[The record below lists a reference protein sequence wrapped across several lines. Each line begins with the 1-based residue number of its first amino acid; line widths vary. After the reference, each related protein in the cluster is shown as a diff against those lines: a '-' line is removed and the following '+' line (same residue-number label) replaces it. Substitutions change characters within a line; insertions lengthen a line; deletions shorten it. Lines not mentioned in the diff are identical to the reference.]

1 MQAQT
6 AFLQERHPAPGPAPQ
21 GPVFD
26 AAPGTPRAGATV
38 TLRHFMDLKH
48 RAELRHAAIPRVL
61 GIRFFEGGIDD
72 PRRVLVDIDSAG
84 AATVSGHPAC
94 Q

>member
-6 AFLQERHPAPGPAPQ
+6 AFLRERHPSPGSAPHGS
-21 GPVFD
+21 VFD
-26 AAPGTPRAGATV
+26 AAPGAPRTGTTV

-48 RAELRHAAIPRVL
+48 GAELRHVAIPRVL

-72 PRRVLVDIDSAG
+72 PRRVLVDIDNAG
-84 AATVSGHPAC
+84 AATVPGHPAC